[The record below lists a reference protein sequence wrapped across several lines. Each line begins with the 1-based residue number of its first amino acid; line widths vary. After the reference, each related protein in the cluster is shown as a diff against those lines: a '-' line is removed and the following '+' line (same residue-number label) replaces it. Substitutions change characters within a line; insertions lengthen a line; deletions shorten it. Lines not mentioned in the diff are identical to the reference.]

1 MAIGLAQVLSLL
13 QVGSSYFVEVSA
25 TNAAGLVG
33 SAAGQPVQILGDS
46 GGLST
51 VGLTFV
57 VAGSI
62 IIVALLIFLIGYF
75 FVRKR

>member
-1 MAIGLAQVLSLL
+1 M
-13 QVGSSYFVEVSA
+13 
-25 TNAAGLVG
+25 
-33 SAAGQPVQILGDS
+33 AAGQPVEILGER

-57 VAGSI
+57 VAGAI
-62 IIVALLIFLIGYF
+62 IALALLIFLVGYF